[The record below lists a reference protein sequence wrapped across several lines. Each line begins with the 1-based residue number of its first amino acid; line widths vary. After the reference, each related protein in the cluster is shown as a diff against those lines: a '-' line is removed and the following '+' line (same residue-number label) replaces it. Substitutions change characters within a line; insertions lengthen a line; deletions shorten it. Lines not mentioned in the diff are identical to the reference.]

1 FQTLLH
7 RYSGQQEIV
16 VGTAIANRNLA
27 QTEGLIGF
35 FANTLVLPAD
45 MSGEPTFVAL
55 LQRVKEVCLGAYA
68 HQDVP
73 FEKLVEELQ
82 PERDLS
88 RSPLFQTMFILN
100 NLGRQTL
107 TGVKSGLQVSRLHG
121 ETQTAKLDL
130 IVAANEGP
138 AGLELNAEYSTDLFD
153 EPRIAR
159 MMRHFEVLLQGIV
172 AQPEQRLW
180 ELPLLEAA
188 EWQQTVRGWNETR
201 QEFEA
206 GASNLPELFEAQ
218 AARQPEAVA
227 VVCGASELSYGEL
240 NRRANQLAHYL
251 KKLGVGSEQ
260 LVGLC
265 VERSL
270 ELVVGMSGILKAG
283 AAYLPLDP
291 SYPPERLAFQFAD
304 SRSEV
309 LLTTERLAELVEGS
323 AKVVRLDAEWE
334 QIEVESDEDLPRETN
349 AAELAYVIYTSGST
363 GWPKGVMVSHGSVL
377 NLFAGINGRLG
388 VGAEEVWTNCHS
400 AAFDFSVWEF
410 WGPLLSGGRLVIV
423 PAATMQAPVEQ
434 RELFASQG
442 VTLLSL
448 TPSGLLQVLSDGGQW
463 LSESGV
469 KHLVVGGEACT
480 AELAQAVC
488 AHGLPSWNFYGPT
501 EATVWCSIGEL
512 RQGEPV
518 TLGRPISNTE
528 LYVMDQ
534 WQQAAPVGA
543 RGEIYIGGAG
553 LARGYWQRAELT
565 AERFVP
571 HPYSGGRGERLY
583 RTGDE
588 GRYLEDGRI
597 EYLGR
602 RDQQVK
608 VRGYRIELGEIEA
621 VLESHP
627 GVRQAVVTV
636 LEEQQLVGY
645 VVGDWPANER
655 EVAAELRPYLR
666 ERLPEYMVPQRWVVL
681 EQMPLTANGKIDRR
695 GLPAH
700 EDAGSAPWRDEG
712 EWTPVEELVAKIWS
726 EVLKRDSMGRN

>member
-1 FQTLLH
+1 MQSYRGAQLSVRLSTELSAKLKELSQREGVTLFMTLLAAFQTLLH
-7 RYSGQQEIV
+7 RYSGQEEIV
-16 VGTAIANRNLA
+16 VGTAIANRNVA

-35 FANTLVLPAD
+35 FANTLVLRSN
-45 MSGEPTFVAL
+45 MSGEPTFVEL

-88 RSPLFQTMFILN
+88 RSPLFQIMFILQ
-100 NLGRQTL
+100 NLVRHTL
-107 TGVKSGLQVSRLHG
+107 TDMKSGLQVSRLHG
-121 ETQTAKLDL
+121 DTKTAKLDL
-130 IVAANEGP
+130 IISANEGP

-153 EPRIAR
+153 EARIAR
-159 MMRHFEVLLQGIV
+159 MLRHFEVLLRGVV
-172 AQPEQRLW
+172 AEPEQRLW

-188 EWQQTVRGWNETR
+188 EWQQTMRGWNET
-201 QEFEA
+201 EHFEA

-218 AARQPEAVA
+218 VARRPEAAA
-227 VVCGASELSYGEL
+227 VVCGAEELSYGEL

-251 KKLGVGSEQ
+251 KRLGVGPEQ

-265 VERSL
+265 VERSV
-270 ELVVGMSGILKAG
+270 ELVVGMLGILKAG

-291 SYPPERLAFQFAD
+291 SYPPERLAFQITD
-304 SRSEV
+304 SGSEV
-309 LLTTERLAELVEGS
+309 LLTTEPLAHLVQGS
-323 AKVVRLDAEWE
+323 ARVVRLDAEWD
-334 QIEVESDEDLPRETN
+334 QIAVESEEDLPRETL

-388 VGAEEVWTNCHS
+388 VGTYEVWTNCHS
-400 AAFDFSVWEF
+400 AAFDFSVWEL

-423 PAATMQAPVEQ
+423 PTETMKSAPEQ

-448 TPSGLLQVLSDGGQW
+448 TPSGLLQVMSDGGEW
-463 LSESGV
+463 LSQSGV
-469 KHLVVGGEACT
+469 RRLVFGGEACP
-480 AELAQAVC
+480 AELAQQLSLTGV
-488 AHGLPSWNFYGPT
+488 PSWNFYGPT
-501 EATVWCSIGEL
+501 EATVWTSIGEL
-512 RQGEPV
+512 KQGDTV
-518 TLGRPISNTE
+518 TLGRPISNTQ
-528 LYVMDQ
+528 LYVLDQ
-534 WQQAAPVGA
+534 WQQPVAMGV
-543 RGEIYIGGAG
+543 RGEIYIGGSG

-571 HPYSGGRGERLY
+571 NPYGVGERLY

-597 EYLGR
+597 EYLRR

-621 VLESHP
+621 VLESHAR
-627 GVRQAVVTV
+627 VRQAVVIV
-636 LEEQQLVGY
+636 RDEQQLVGY
-645 VVGDWPANER
+645 VVGEWPGNEAR
-655 EVAAELRPYLR
+655 GGGGVTALFARAVA
-666 ERLPEYMVPQRWVVL
+666 
-681 EQMPLTANGKIDRR
+681 
-695 GLPAH
+695 
-700 EDAGSAPWRDEG
+700 
-712 EWTPVEELVAKIWS
+712 
-726 EVLKRDSMGRN
+726 